1 MPATKRL
8 IAKLDPHALPWA
20 PAIKGPSSRSINLE
34 ESENFANS
42 SQAVI
47 RILTRA
53 TRGSSP
59 NRREW
64 QTRVTSS
71 SVVAMMD
78 KAQDSHLTRLRSP
91 AIQVPPMSQHF
102 QLPCP
107 SCGSTVVVS
116 QAQAGREV
124 SCPSCN
130 TINVVPTL
138 RKLRELEPAEAPAG
152 KPRSTREWQSVH
164 LSGLSTGLAIL
175 FLGIILAGTFGLLY
189 SRLNMEIPA
198 EVDANRQRMMA
209 DVEQAPADQ
218 LFILWKSTIRSVE
231 LTDQPPN
238 DIVDDI
244 KRGRLFFQLIVAGLV
259 VTTIGLGTTLW
270 FWALGL
276 RSARSQS

>member
-1 MPATKRL
+1 
-8 IAKLDPHALPWA
+8 
-20 PAIKGPSSRSINLE
+20 
-34 ESENFANS
+34 
-42 SQAVI
+42 
-47 RILTRA
+47 
-53 TRGSSP
+53 
-59 NRREW
+59 
-64 QTRVTSS
+64 
-71 SVVAMMD
+71 
-78 KAQDSHLTRLRSP
+78 
-91 AIQVPPMSQHF
+91 MSQHF